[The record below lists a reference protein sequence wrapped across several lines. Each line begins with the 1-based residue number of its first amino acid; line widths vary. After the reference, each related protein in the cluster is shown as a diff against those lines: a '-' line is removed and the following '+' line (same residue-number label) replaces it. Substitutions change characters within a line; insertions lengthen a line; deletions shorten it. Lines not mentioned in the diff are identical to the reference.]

1 MSPVEFTSQS
11 KQPDDLIKVNDQKIA
26 SSSLLAKEMKEIK
39 EIKNIKK
46 IKNIKEIKEIK
57 KIKEIKVIRK

>member
-1 MSPVEFTSQS
+1 MSPVEFSSQS
-11 KQPDDLIKVNDQKIA
+11 KQPDDLIKVNDQKMA

-46 IKNIKEIKEIK
+46 IKEIKEIK